1 MSREQNCSSMAVSH
15 RFSLVIANSSRE
27 DGTMVNN
34 SLPEVREDRADLSK
48 LVDEI
53 SGERHWNGR
62 VDSDSQRDYF

>member
-1 MSREQNCSSMAVSH
+1 
-15 RFSLVIANSSRE
+15 
-27 DGTMVNN
+27 MVNN